1 MDQLAQLKE
10 VFTYLRTQH
19 PHYWA
24 PTTLHYDIGIIGSH
38 DTNFDFQSFGASLS
52 QKDYDFF

>member
-24 PTTLHYDIGIIGSH
+24 PTTRHYDIGIIGSH
-38 DTNFDFQSFGASLS
+38 DTNFDLQSFMILLVFV
-52 QKDYDFF
+52 QFD